1 MSNKKKSAGG
11 WERKQMT
18 KWMQPVA
25 YPGGDPTWASH
36 CAHAYVFPSGSPRH
50 LLSTGH
56 WDGSCEPRKSRKVRE
71 ADVET
76 NLHHLVH

>member
-1 MSNKKKSAGG
+1 
-11 WERKQMT
+11 MT